1 MGARD
6 VLTYKIEV
14 NAEMRELSRLRSE
27 WKQTVDQLT
36 MGLNISIG
44 GAMLSGIYRV
54 ISGLQSATE
63 AGLQFRNTIEDLETS
78 FQSLLGS
85 QGAALSRMKDLK
97 KFAAETPFEMPEI
110 AQASRVLQTL
120 TKGALASG
128 GGLTMVGN
136 VAAATG
142 RDFREL
148 AVHVGRLYDGLQS
161 GREVGRA
168 LQELQQMGVVS
179 GEVRNR
185 IERMQKSG
193 EQGSKIWAVAAKE
206 FERFAG
212 EMDRR
217 SQTLNGLSSTLA
229 DTWNDAMSDMM
240 GASAEARK
248 AILRDL
254 IAALESPET
263 RRSLR
268 ELGQEIA
275 KITTTFG
282 EMAVWAAKN
291 ADKLKDVANAIVA
304 IGKAWATYK
313 IGSLAIGGGQALAAR
328 MASSGASPAA
338 QTAAAGAV
346 AATAVSGSKV
356 AEGAASQIRMVGNA
370 KLIAASNQAAAEAA
384 EMAARAG
391 AASKRAEAFVAAA
404 TGAQVGQMARSAQ
417 SLRARAEAT
426 AAEIGAKAAAQRAEL
441 AAQKASES
449 YRVVRAGSDIPRA
462 GKSAPLATIGGA
474 LNASLVGVSIG
485 MIVKSLMDDQT
496 DAVEAQE
503 GAWKAINRENDAI
516 AKGYKD
522 QLGTLGSMGEK
533 QAMIQQVTA
542 EIARLTSERDNSPE
556 LTAMQKRL
564 GVADQVRGA
573 YDAHITR
580 LNTILKLTNNISDA
594 DLKRKEAE
602 AAKARNREES
612 AAIQTE
618 RDADA
623 KKRAIANRGEQLS
636 KDLSRIQNE
645 TARAQI
651 GVRMAKG
658 GEAAEIDAGISGTDR
673 QIAAVN
679 GAIVDLQAELTA
691 TESSLETLRESNAQA
706 FGEALQKVDDLKK
719 AIPDLQGELDRLNT
733 QRMEESFRRSQAS
746 IDKTGQALRLAVPS
760 GVDSVTG
767 AATAGMRGDK
777 ATLARLGMRG
787 VEMAAPVAMR
797 RDMDAP
803 AARSAQSTQDIAANT
818 RETVKVLLRVRDLM
832 ERQEAQGTYVPVF

>member
-27 WKQTVDQLT
+27 WKQTVSELS

-54 ISGLQSATE
+54 IGGFKEAQD

-120 TKGALASG
+120 TKGALSSG

-148 AVHVGRLYDGLQS
+148 ALHVGRLYDGLQS

-168 LQELQQMGVVS
+168 LMELQQMGVVS
-179 GEVRNR
+179 GDVRNR

-193 EQGSKIWAVAAKE
+193 AEGSKIWAVASAE
-206 FERFAG
+206 FSKFAG

-217 SQTLNGLSSTLA
+217 SQTLNGLSSTLS
-229 DTWNDAMSDMM
+229 DTWNDAMGEMM

-275 KITTTFG
+275 KITTAFG

-346 AATAVSGSKV
+346 AATA
-356 AEGAASQIRMVGNA
+356 
-370 KLIAASNQAAAEAA
+370 
-384 EMAARAG
+384 
-391 AASKRAEAFVAAA
+391 
-404 TGAQVGQMARSAQ
+404 
-417 SLRARAEAT
+417 
-426 AAEIGAKAAAQRAEL
+426 
-441 AAQKASES
+441 
-449 YRVVRAGSDIPRA
+449 
-462 GKSAPLATIGGA
+462 GGA
-474 LNASLVGVSIG
+474 VPGKRSTGTMLASAAVTGVSIG
-485 MIVKSLMDDQT
+485 LLVKSLIDDQT
-496 DAVEAQE
+496 DSVNAQE
-503 GAWKAINRENDAI
+503 SAWKTINRENDAI

-522 QLGTLGSMGEK
+522 QVGTLGSVGEK

-542 EIARLTSERDNSPE
+542 EIARLSSERDNSPE
-556 LTAMQKRL
+556 LSALQKRL
-564 GVADQVRGA
+564 GVADQVKGA
-573 YDAHITR
+573 YDAQITR
-580 LNTILKLTNNISDA
+580 LGTILILTSKISDEE
-594 DLKRKEAE
+594 LKRKEAE
-602 AAKARNREES
+602 AAKARNREDS
-612 AAIQTE
+612 DAIKTE
-618 RDADA
+618 RDADS
-623 KKRAIANRGEQLS
+623 KKKAIANRGEQLS

-658 GEAAEIDAGISGTDR
+658 GEVAEIDAGISGTDR
-673 QIAAVN
+673 QIAAVK
-679 GAIVDLQAELTA
+679 GALSDLQAELST
-691 TESSLETLRESNAQA
+691 TEGSLETLRDSNSKA
-706 FGEALQKVDDLKK
+706 FGEALQQVDDLKK

-746 IDKTGQALRLAVPS
+746 IDKTGQALRLAVPT

-777 ATLARLGMRG
+777 ATLARLGMAG
-787 VEMAAPVAMR
+787 VAMAAPVPIRGNMDVPAN
-797 RDMDAP
+797 RD
-803 AARSAQSTQDIAANT
+803 AQASRDIAANT
-818 RETVKVLLRVRDLM
+818 RETVKVLQRVQDVI
-832 ERQEAQGTYVPVF
+832 ERQEAQGTNVSVF

>member
-1 MGARD
+1 
-6 VLTYKIEV
+6 
-14 NAEMRELSRLRSE
+14 
-27 WKQTVDQLT
+27 
-36 MGLNISIG
+36 
-44 GAMLSGIYRV
+44 
-54 ISGLQSATE
+54 
-63 AGLQFRNTIEDLETS
+63 
-78 FQSLLGS
+78 
-85 QGAALSRMKDLK
+85 
-97 KFAAETPFEMPEI
+97 
-110 AQASRVLQTL
+110 
-120 TKGALASG
+120 
-128 GGLTMVGN
+128 
-136 VAAATG
+136 
-142 RDFREL
+142 
-148 AVHVGRLYDGLQS
+148 
-161 GREVGRA
+161 
-168 LQELQQMGVVS
+168 VVS
-179 GEVRNR
+179 GDVRNR

-193 EQGSKIWAVAAKE
+193 EQGSKIWAVASAE
-206 FERFAG
+206 FTKFAG

-229 DTWNDAMSDMM
+229 DTWNDAMGDMM

-275 KITTTFG
+275 KITTMFG

-328 MASSGASPAA
+328 MASSGASTAA

-346 AATAVSGSKV
+346 AATAG
-356 AEGAASQIRMVGNA
+356 G
-370 KLIAASNQAAAEAA
+370 
-384 EMAARAG
+384 
-391 AASKRAEAFVAAA
+391 A
-404 TGAQVGQMARSAQ
+404 TGKRSTGTMLG
-417 SLRARAEAT
+417 S
-426 AAEIGAKAAAQRAEL
+426 AA
-441 AAQKASES
+441 
-449 YRVVRAGSDIPRA
+449 V
-462 GKSAPLATIGGA
+462 T
-474 LNASLVGVSIG
+474 GVSIG
-485 MIVKSLMDDQT
+485 LLIKSLIDDQT
-496 DAVEAQE
+496 DAVTAQE
-503 GAWKAINRENDAI
+503 NVWKAINRENDAI

-522 QLGTLGSMGEK
+522 QVGTLGSMGEK

-564 GVADQVRGA
+564 GIADQVRGA

-612 AAIQTE
+612 DAIKTE

-636 KDLSRIQNE
+636 KDLSRIHNE

-777 ATLARLGMRG
+777 ATLARLGMAG
-787 VEMAAPVAMR
+787 VAMAAPVPIR
-797 RDMDAP
+797 GNMDTP
-803 AARSAQSTQDIAANT
+803 ANREAQASLDIAANT
-818 RETVKVLLRVRDLM
+818 RETVKILSRVQDLI
-832 ERQEAQGTYVPVF
+832 ERQESQGTNVAVF

>member
-27 WKQTVDQLT
+27 WAQTVSQLS

-44 GAMLSGIYRV
+44 GAMLSGINRV
-54 ISGLQSATE
+54 IGGFKEATD

-78 FQSLLGS
+78 FASLLGS

-148 AVHVGRLYDGLQS
+148 AVWVGRLYDGLQS

-168 LQELQQMGVVS
+168 LMELQQMGVVS

-193 EQGSKIWAVAAKE
+193 EQGSKIWAVASAE
-206 FERFAG
+206 FTKFAG

-229 DTWNDAMSDMM
+229 DTWNDAMGDMM

-275 KITTTFG
+275 KITTMFG

-328 MASSGASPAA
+328 MASSGASTAA

-346 AATAVSGSKV
+346 AATAG
-356 AEGAASQIRMVGNA
+356 G
-370 KLIAASNQAAAEAA
+370 
-384 EMAARAG
+384 
-391 AASKRAEAFVAAA
+391 A
-404 TGAQVGQMARSAQ
+404 TGKRSTGTMLG
-417 SLRARAEAT
+417 S
-426 AAEIGAKAAAQRAEL
+426 AA
-441 AAQKASES
+441 
-449 YRVVRAGSDIPRA
+449 V
-462 GKSAPLATIGGA
+462 T
-474 LNASLVGVSIG
+474 GVSIG
-485 MIVKSLMDDQT
+485 LLIKSLIDDQT
-496 DAVEAQE
+496 DSVNAQE
-503 GAWKAINRENDAI
+503 NVWKAINRENDAI

-522 QLGTLGSMGEK
+522 QVNTLGSMGEK

-573 YDAHITR
+573 YDAQITR
-580 LNTILKLTNNISDA
+580 LGTILKLTNNISDA

-777 ATLARLGMRG
+777 ATLARLGMAG
-787 VEMAAPVAMR
+787 VAMAAPVPIR
-797 RDMDAP
+797 GNMDTP
-803 AARSAQSTQDIAANT
+803 ANREAQASLDIAANT
-818 RETVKVLLRVRDLM
+818 RETVKILSRVQDLI
-832 ERQEAQGTYVPVF
+832 ERQEAQNTNVAVF